1 MRRVQIAELK
11 SNLSALL
18 KRVER
23 GEPLEVVHRD
33 RPVAHIVPLTAPR
46 ETVGVI
52 PASRPFAEV
61 RARRYPAA
69 RWKMSSLAL
78 LMEERGER

>member
-1 MRRVQIAELK
+1 VQIAELK
-11 SNLSALL
+11 SSLSALL

-33 RPVAHIVPLTAPR
+33 RPVARIVPLAAPR
-46 ETVGVI
+46 ETVAVI

-61 RARRYPAA
+61 RSRRYPAA
-69 RWKMSSLAL
+69 RWKTSSFAL